1 MIQIKQLYKAYKKNE
16 VLKGIDLSFDKSG
29 ITAVLGP
36 NGSGKTTLI
45 KCILGMVI
53 PDKAK
58 ITVFDEDI
66 KGQWMYRN
74 QIDYLPQIAQFPENL
89 TVNQLLNMIKDIRQQ
104 PANDKKLIDI
114 FGLQPFL
121 DKRLGSLSGGTKQ
134 KVNLTL
140 ALMYD
145 NPLMIL
151 DEPTNGLDPVA
162 LIRLKDYLKAEKANG
177 KTILMTTHIMSLV
190 EELADEIVF
199 LLEGKIYFR
208 GSVKELLANE
218 NASNIER
225 AIAHILT
232 DDLSKKELEKPLK
245 AAINGK
251 NVSKSSIIN
260 N

>member
-1 MIQIKQLYKAYKKNE
+1 MIEIKNLRKAYKKNE
-16 VLKGIDLSFDKSG
+16 VLKGIDISFNKSG

-53 PDKAK
+53 PDEAT
-58 ITVFDEDI
+58 ITVFDKNI
-66 KGQWMYRN
+66 KGQWAYRS

-89 TVNQLLNMIKDIRQQ
+89 TVTQLLQMIKDIRQEKT
-104 PANDKKLIDI
+104 NDEKLIKL
-114 FGLQPFL
+114 FGLQPYL

-134 KVNLTL
+134 KVNLVL

-162 LIRLKDYLKAEKANG
+162 LIHLKDYLQEEKRKG

-208 GSVKELLANE
+208 GSVSELLASENE
-218 NASNIER
+218 VNIER
-225 AIAHILT
+225 AIARILMNSEISEQDT
-232 DDLSKKELEKPLK
+232 SLD
-245 AAINGK
+245 G
-251 NVSKSSIIN
+251 
-260 N
+260 